1 MNFTSLSLAFVVLST
16 SSKELGTRHQTPT
29 LIGCIF
35 LKTPQNKSD
44 LNLLYF
50 ANLAAISEVLNFS
63 TVFKELS
70 KLFVFLHPRLGNS
83 CNLQEPPPPSEALYS
98 IPVFNPLR
106 TQNQTFFTD
115 LSSHPQQRLSA
126 ITNHPE
132 NLNAFAIRPQ

>member
-1 MNFTSLSLAFVVLST
+1 VLST

-44 LNLLYF
+44 RNLIYF
-50 ANLAAISEVLNFS
+50 ANLAAISEALNSS
-63 TVFKELS
+63 TVFEELS
-70 KLFVFLHPRLGNS
+70 KLFCFSSPRLVS
-83 CNLQEPPPPSEALYS
+83 PCNLQQPPPPSEALYS

-106 TQNQTFFTD
+106 TQNQTFFANFP
-115 LSSHPQQRLSA
+115 SHLQQRPSA

-132 NLNAFAIRPQ
+132 NLTAFAIRSQ